1 MLYDVMKTSALL
13 LTALSATSLLC
24 AAEPNFIEQFNADG
38 AEDVA
43 LAALWDEGVRPAPEE
58 REWLVSAAVF
68 RESPELLSRFLA
80 AGYPIGDGVMSALEV
95 ASERRPAWK
104 PMLEMLLAA
113 GAEVDAHETCPYT
126 PLWWAASEL
135 PGAVMEAAVE
145 VLLAHGADASFT
157 HEGIAAADFLV
168 RDPALADRLRA
179 KGYALPVAPAA
190 LNAEEPLEAQETTVK
205 RMALIR
211 ADAAPYADALEK
223 ALLDGTFK
231 ECAVEALVLLQR
243 VDPARASRTANR
255 LLEENPDMVVWA
267 AEWEPSLKLD
277 SERILSLS
285 RKETGIA
292 YPLCSLLW
300 CCEDADAV
308 IDSLLDDAEPAVQAG
323 AWKAKLRRAGLP
335 VVEVGEVAEWLAQR
349 GLKAEEMSPA
359 VQLVLSLTSWDR
371 YCDGEMSAEEQQA
384 FLQAYRRLGLERA
397 YAHLN
402 QQETMEAFFEEE
414 NWYPAVMTISR
425 FIWEHREEFMGNS
438 PNALIRH
445 FSSIRRIAC
454 PGDIS

>member
-1 MLYDVMKTSALL
+1 MMSPVTKSRFCAFAEAKLNCCLTFPMKYTALL
-13 LTALSATSLLC
+13 LSFLFASVLPGAD
-24 AAEPNFIEQFNADG
+24 EPNFLEQFNADG
-38 AEDVA
+38 AEDAA

-58 REWLVSAAVF
+58 QSWLVSAAVY
-68 RESPELLSRFLA
+68 RESTELLRRFLA

-113 GAEVDAHETCPYT
+113 GAEVDAYEPGPYT

-135 PGAVMEAAVE
+135 PRTAMETAVE
-145 VLLAHGADASFT
+145 MLLAHGADASFSNN
-157 HEGIAAADFLV
+157 GIAAADFIV
-168 RDPALADRLRA
+168 RDTALADRLRA
-179 KGYALPVAPAA
+179 KGYALPVEPAT
-190 LNAEEPLEAQETTVK
+190 LNPEEPLDEQETTIK
-205 RMALIR
+205 RMALIH
-211 ADAAPYADALEK
+211 ADAAPYAEALEK
-223 ALLDGTFK
+223 ALLDGAFK
-231 ECAVEALVLLQR
+231 ECGAEALVLLQR
-243 VDPARASRTANR
+243 ADPARASRTANC

-267 AEWEPSLKLD
+267 AEWEPTLKLD

-335 VVEVGEVAEWLAQR
+335 VVEVGEVAEWLAKR

-359 VQLVLSLTSWDR
+359 VQLALSVTSWDR
-371 YCDGEMSAEEQQA
+371 YCDGEMSTEEKLD
-384 FLQAYRRLGLERA
+384 FLHAYRKLGLDSA
-397 YAHLN
+397 YACLS
-402 QQETMEAFFEEE
+402 QKEMMDAFFEEE
-414 NWYPAVMTISR
+414 TWYPSVMTISR
-425 FIWEHREEFMGNS
+425 FIWEHREEFSGE
-438 PNALIRH
+438 
-445 FSSIRRIAC
+445 
-454 PGDIS
+454 